1 MVFIY
6 HRWKGPFILQ
16 KTGKDVFSKMKN
28 QLKESQKDEIEF
40 LWKDFQDG
48 KAVSYPTKADAT
60 KGFSLSLLKDVC
72 HKDLEQNLKH
82 TTVLNLMQRLKRAY
96 T

>member
-1 MVFIY
+1 MERFS
-6 HRWKGPFILQ
+6 RWQG
-16 KTGKDVFSKMKN
+16 
-28 QLKESQKDEIEF
+28 
-40 LWKDFQDG
+40 
-48 KAVSYPTKADAT
+48 SYPTKTDAT